1 MDLDN
6 AIIVLDPG
14 YKQLL
19 CPAQVFEYL
28 VRNGPLLAST
38 IDEEY
43 FASLSLIYTIFSIAI
58 LVCVEL
64 KYNTRSCPNYL
75 LSL

>member
-1 MDLDN
+1 MAALTSDQP
-6 AIIVLDPG
+6 VG
-14 YKQLL
+14 VRL
-19 CPAQVFEYL
+19 CVIADRLYL

-43 FASLSLIYTIFSIAI
+43 FASLSLIYTIFSVAI

-64 KYNTRSCPNYL
+64 KYNTRSCPEYL